1 MNDIPNLSHRPF
13 SDLEKRKH
21 KSFPEK
27 QHAGVRA
34 NGEQKPYEA
43 SVFNS

>member
-1 MNDIPNLSHRPF
+1 MAF

-27 QHAGVRA
+27 QHAVARA

-43 SVFNS
+43 SVFNN